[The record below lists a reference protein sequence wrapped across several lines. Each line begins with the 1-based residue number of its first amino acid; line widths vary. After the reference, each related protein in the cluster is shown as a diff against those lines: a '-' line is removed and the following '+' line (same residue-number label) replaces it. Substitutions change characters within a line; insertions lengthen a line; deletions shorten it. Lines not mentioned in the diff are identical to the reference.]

1 MTQDEL
7 KTKIKE
13 HLEGFNLCVISS
25 IGANGFPESAT
36 VGFSEDENFNL
47 VLGTSKLSR
56 KAQNI
61 QDNHK
66 VSVVI
71 GTDFSKRQTVQI
83 EGSAT
88 VLNGDGLIHY
98 QEIHFVKNPYA
109 KNFKNDPNFIWII
122 IRPTWIRYTDITQ
135 SPWQVEELQL

>member
-1 MTQDEL
+1 MTQDQL

-13 HLEGFNLCVISS
+13 HLESFNLCVISS

-36 VGFSEDENFNL
+36 VGFSEDETFNI

-61 QDNHK
+61 QDNQK

-71 GTDFSKRQTVQI
+71 GTDFSKRQTVQL
-83 EGSAT
+83 EGNASI
-88 VLNGDGLIHY
+88 LSGDELISY
-98 QEIHFVKNPYA
+98 QEVHFAKNPYA
-109 KNFKNDPNFIWII
+109 KNFKDDPNQIYILVQ
-122 IRPTWIRYTDITQ
+122 PTWIRYTDITQ
-135 SPWQVEELQL
+135 SPWLVEELQL